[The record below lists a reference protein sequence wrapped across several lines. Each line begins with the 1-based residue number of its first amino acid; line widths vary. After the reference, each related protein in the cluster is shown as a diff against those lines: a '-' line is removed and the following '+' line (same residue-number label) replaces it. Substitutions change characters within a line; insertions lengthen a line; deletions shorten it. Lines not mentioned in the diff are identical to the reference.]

1 MTILYIILIV
11 VASAVLGLIVL
22 VQNPKGGGL
31 AGNIAGFSN
40 QFMGV
45 KQTTDVLEKGTWIF
59 GGVIAVLSLLSV
71 FFISRAGGGEI
82 DRTKEAA
89 GATVPA
95 APQPQVPAN
104 SVPLNPA
111 TTPPATTPTTPGQ

>member
-1 MTILYIILIV
+1 MTTLYIILIV
-11 VASAVLGLIVL
+11 AVSAVLGLIVL

-45 KQTTDVLEKGTWIF
+45 KQTTDVLEKGTWLF
-59 GGVIAVLSLLSV
+59 AGLIALLSLLSV
-71 FFISRAGGGEI
+71 VFISKTSTTGAP
-82 DRTKEAA
+82 DRTNEAR

-95 APQPQVPAN
+95 TTNPQVPAN
-104 SVPLNPA
+104 AVPITPTQPT
-111 TTPPATTPTTPGQ
+111 TTPNK